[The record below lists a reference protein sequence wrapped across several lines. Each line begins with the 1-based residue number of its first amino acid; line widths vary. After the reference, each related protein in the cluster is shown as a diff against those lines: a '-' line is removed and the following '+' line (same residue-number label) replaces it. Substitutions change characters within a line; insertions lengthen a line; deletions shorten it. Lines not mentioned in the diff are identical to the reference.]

1 MIQKYVDKDV
11 PHSFPSIREVQRMLE
26 RNQSVQKNRQYI
38 SRVELMNLFGDRL
51 GSTVHSFACRKLN
64 HAEQVKI
71 QTVQRNGN
79 IRTQWVRG
87 HNYRHLIKVLEKHEQ
102 YKQRPITW
110 IDEFPFIIKTLKKWS
125 KDDII
130 TNEVSTVQQ

>member
-26 RNQSVQKNRQYI
+26 RNQSVQTNRKYI
-38 SRVELMNLFGDRL
+38 SRIELMNLFGDKL
-51 GSTVHSFACRKLN
+51 GSTLHSFACRKLN

-71 QTVQRNGN
+71 TTVQTNGN
-79 IRTQWVRG
+79 NRTQWVKG
-87 HNYRHLIKVLEKHEQ
+87 HNYQSIIKSLEKHKQ
-102 YKQRPITW
+102 YKQRPLAW

-125 KDDII
+125 S
-130 TNEVSTVQQ
+130 E